1 MSVIFLHGDLERQL
15 HEAVNGM
22 PGLRWGPQDVG
33 DARLMGYLPR
43 EAANK

>member
-1 MSVIFLHGDLERQL
+1 MSGMFLHGDLERQL